1 MLTTL
6 AASSGL
12 PLALLDAAAP
22 LPLDDVKAFFT
33 ERVLEQPEAVDCIVE
48 RIAMIKAGVTDPS
61 RPLGVFLFVGPTGTG
76 KTEIAKALA
85 EFLFGSADRLIR
97 LDMSE
102 YQSPEALDR
111 LLSDTTRRRA
121 ARR

>member
-1 MLTTL
+1 
-6 AASSGL
+6 
-12 PLALLDAAAP
+12 
-22 LPLDDVKAFFT
+22 
-33 ERVLEQPEAVDCIVE
+33 
-48 RIAMIKAGVTDPS
+48 MIKAGVTDPS

-85 EFLFGSADRLIR
+85 EFLFGSADRLMR

-111 LLSDTTRRRA
+111 FSSDTPRKHAVRR
-121 ARR
+121 